1 MEFNS
6 SPRSTIGVEVEYGIV
21 DRATGDLVP
30 CSKDLLAAIGQAYP
44 DGEHP
49 KAKHELF
56 QASLEVI
63 TGICE
68 TPNEAMHDIAGTL
81 SEIVPWLN
89 ERGLGLESTGTHPFA
104 EWDELPV
111 TPNPRYLDMVDRL
124 RWPAQRLLIHGIHVH
139 VGVRSAEKSVVTT
152 NVLAMY
158 LPVILALSA
167 SSPYWLGRDT
177 GMASSR
183 TKVFEGLPTTGI
195 PPQLKNWDAYEEFL
209 SALINAGTIQSVKEV
224 WWDIRPHPDFGTV
237 ELRMCDGICSLTE
250 TATVAAIA
258 QCLVTWIDR
267 RIDAGEDIDLLP
279 DWVLRENK
287 WRAARWGLDAD
298 LIVDRR
304 GDTQRLRERLD
315 LMIGQLAPI
324 AAELGCLTEL
334 EYAQVISERG
344 ASYQRQREVVA
355 DGGTLVDVVRSLL
368 RVADESF
375 AQYGVQGAAENVEA
389 SGG

>member
-304 GDTQRLRERLD
+304 GDTQPLRERLD
-315 LMIGQLAPI
+315 LMIEQLAPI

-334 EYAQVISERG
+334 EYARVISERG

-368 RVADESF
+368 QVADQSF